1 MVAVT
6 LLTIPNCNCW
16 AVLFDCQCVGAANFI
31 RFCFCRWL
39 QNHTRTTFFF
49 RSSFSAMAA
58 IFSPDGLGW
67 TAKYAS
73 NDRFSGAAMEVLF
86 LEKRLDIDYWRKGG
100 DFFFWNFCFW
110 VFVGLL
116 VIIMCE
122 LLCIFVS
129 NGNYVPWPSEF
140 LSKRRR
146 SSFDLSE
153 FLSKIYDL

>member
-1 MVAVT
+1 MTPAGLGPDMVAVT

-16 AVLFDCQCVGAANFI
+16 AVLFDCQWVDAANFI

-39 QNHTRTTFFF
+39 QNQTRTTFFF

-86 LEKRLDIDYWRKGG
+86 LEKRLDIDYCKKGWT
-100 DFFFWNFCFW
+100 FWLTVFW
-110 VFVGLL
+110 EYLWSL
-116 VIIMCE
+116 E
-122 LLCIFVS
+122 LWGYSWVCV
-129 NGNYVPWPSEF
+129 
-140 LSKRRR
+140 LSHQE
-146 SSFDLSE
+146 SWS
-153 FLSKIYDL
+153 IWAG

>member
-1 MVAVT
+1 MLAVT

-16 AVLFDCQCVGAANFI
+16 AVLFDCQWVGAANFI

-49 RSSFSAMAA
+49 RSSFSAIAA

-100 DFFFWNFCFW
+100 DFFRNTFLVGALFCW
-110 VFVGLL
+110 VCWVMKGNLL
-116 VIIMCE
+116 KS
-122 LLCIFVS
+122 LPRSVS
-129 NGNYVPWPSEF
+129 GVLHSI
-140 LSKRRR
+140 
-146 SSFDLSE
+146 
-153 FLSKIYDL
+153 SKIFKRVTDCRQLPKHKEE